1 MNLFKWLFKQ
11 QKPSEENKKHSP
23 KDDTHL
29 DVIISL
35 NTDLQIDISVFI
47 NDDPKVY
54 NIDTFDYSVLCG
66 KFLASC
72 FTPYIHEKLFNIIDQ
87 NVKDENN
94 YDLIDSIEKITTFYT
109 DQSSST
115 TKKEKT
121 FIKPSMVFSYHKQ

>member
-1 MNLFKWLFKQ
+1 M
-11 QKPSEENKKHSP
+11 
-23 KDDTHL
+23 

-47 NDDPKVY
+47 NDDPKMY

-72 FTPYIHEKLFNIIDQ
+72 FTPYIQEQLFNIIDQ

-94 YDLIDSIEKITTFYT
+94 YELIDNIEKITTLYT
-109 DQSSST
+109 NQSST
-115 TKKEKT
+115 VNKQDKD
-121 FIKPSMVFSYHKQ
+121 FIKPSIVFSYHKHQ